1 MNTEAAIKI
10 INQLLVNLMINH
22 PDHLWT
28 DFIAC
33 SVQDENCIDKLYK
46 LIKQNKKHILIVINV
61 DNMEIYPSAPSILSE
76 VSPLSDE
83 NYLIE
88 DITFS
93 IYWD

>member
-28 DFIAC
+28 SIITV
-33 SVQDENCIDKLYK
+33 STQDDEGIDALYE
-46 LIKQNKKHILIVINV
+46 LIKQNKKHILININI
-61 DNMEIYPSAPSILSE
+61 DELSMYPMVLNEPI
-76 VSPLSDE
+76 PLSDE

-88 DITFS
+88 DVTFS

>member
-1 MNTEAAIKI
+1 MNIEAAIKI
-10 INQLLVNLMINH
+10 VNQLLVNLMTNH

-46 LIKQNKKHILIVINV
+46 FIKQNKKRILIVI
-61 DNMEIYPSAPSILSE
+61 DIYNMEIYPSSPGLLSK
-76 VSPLSDE
+76 SFPLSDE
-83 NYLIE
+83 NYTIE